1 MSAAPFF
8 SDIFQNI
15 NTLLNKDFFHN
26 VPTAVNISTTTKSGL
41 KFNVNGKQLTK
52 DAPLQTAIETRFFD
66 KSTGF
71 LLSQGWTNKNRL
83 NTRIELS
90 SLAPGLKTDLFTSIV
105 PSQSNITASESTPIS
120 NASNSTIT
128 TTNITTTAS
137 TDGSNDNNSTVD
149 EKSESINSTTK
160 DMIKTAIVNVS
171 FVQPFFTA
179 KATFDLLKKPSIIGN
194 LTLAHEGFV
203 AGTEVGYD
211 ITSGF
216 IYRYAVALAYRT
228 KGYNVGISINDEQLT
243 TASFFQTVSKS
254 LQVGSKATLN
264 PKLGSNV
271 NVEFA
276 TKYLPDPSSQ
286 IKAKITDVG
295 KLTLSY
301 KQNLKAGV
309 TLGVGA
315 SLDALKLDEPL
326 QKVGWSLSFTTP

>member
-1 MSAAPFF
+1 MSVAPFF

-26 VPTAVNISTTTKSGL
+26 IPTAVNISTTTKSGL
-41 KFNVNGKQLTK
+41 KFNVNGKQLSK
-52 DAPLQTAIETRFFD
+52 DVPLQTGIEARFFD
-66 KSTGF
+66 KSTGL

-83 NTRIELS
+83 DTRIESS
-90 SLAPGLKTDLFTSIV
+90 SLAPGLKTDFFMSII
-105 PSQSNITASESTPIS
+105 PNQSKFVASESTSMS
-120 NASNSTIT
+120 NTPNTTTT
-128 TTNITTTAS
+128 TTNITAAANI
-137 TDGSNDNNSTVD
+137 GGHNDNNSTVD
-149 EKSESINSTTK
+149 EKLESVSNTTK

-171 FVQPFFTA
+171 FVQPFFAA

-194 LTLAHEGFV
+194 LTLAHDGFV

-211 ITSGF
+211 LTSSF

-243 TASFFQTVSKS
+243 TASFFQNVSKS

-276 TKYLPDPSSQ
+276 TKYLPDSSSQ

-309 TLGVGA
+309 TLGIGA

-326 QKVGWSLSFTTP
+326 QKVGWSLSFVTP